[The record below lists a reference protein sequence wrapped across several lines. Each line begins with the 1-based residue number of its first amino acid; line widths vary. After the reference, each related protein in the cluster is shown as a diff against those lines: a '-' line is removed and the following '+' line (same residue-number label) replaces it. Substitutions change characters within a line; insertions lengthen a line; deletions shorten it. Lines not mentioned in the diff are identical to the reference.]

1 MINLPIWLVVVAAAS
16 VALLML
22 ISESKV
28 DKDTIEKWVS
38 ISAPPDK
45 NFCFKYAKKKCWG
58 SREYLARKI
67 VRLIEEGVEV
77 EIFDGSKTILPLQD
91 LKQFQHPYQ
100 DISSLRIVPS
110 NPEIEQGQTVEF
122 SVEATNYHKNNQTFS
137 TDKFIWTATGGY
149 FDESKYFRQK
159 YHATQQGTFTVRVS
173 LGTFSAE
180 TKVIVKEPPRLH
192 ELLISPQNITLELDE
207 EKNLQLTAK
216 DQYGH
221 SFEVNQIEWT
231 ERTSIYRNYGVT
243 APVILPSLSDNAT
256 SLKFQAKR
264 PGNFL
269 ITAKSGG
276 IEGKTTIT
284 VKETRRVSNIR
295 IEPVRVNLEIGQSQ
309 RFTVEAKDQYD
320 EKINIKSINWRVS
333 RGEIDQQGNFL
344 AKESGQVT
352 ITAAIDNIEATAI
365 VTLNEPKRLDALVIQ
380 PERAEMQVGQIQRFT
395 VDGRDQF
402 DEPIHAKHVKW
413 QASLGQIDQH
423 GIFRAIEPGTCTVT
437 ARSGAIYAEVQVT
450 VNPIPQVFPATLIDS
465 KDPVTRNLFK
475 AGEIA
480 YCCMRC
486 QLGHHE
492 DSWAHLAQKCSNCK
506 SDRDVKVYKLPG
518 KFLGQANQYA
528 SRTVDLRSLQGKN
541 ANGVTSIGNALNS
554 ICNVN
559 DWDHF
564 RIEYSEVQDWG
575 TRELEVRRV
584 RTVTSTEIE
593 VEDSTGNIRWL
604 PIALLLA
611 IVAVPSAVKL
621 AGIGAIGG
629 IVIWSLFNYT
639 FKPSHVEN
647 ETPNQDVLVNDANIN
662 ATDVKQLL
670 IRAGSQVTVQGR
682 IQRISITG
690 ADRAVHFYF
699 GDYLNS
705 FYAYIPPSHRK
716 NFPDSRA
723 LDNWRGKEI
732 VISGIIIAYENQD
745 PHIIL
750 RNSSQLQNL

>member
-1 MINLPIWLVVVAAAS
+1 MIDLPIWLVVVAAAS
-16 VALLML
+16 VALLRL

-28 DKDTIEKWVS
+28 DKDIIEKWVG
-38 ISAPPDK
+38 ICAPPDK
-45 NFCFKYAKKKCWG
+45 NFCFKYAKKKYWG

-67 VRLIEEGVEV
+67 VRLIKEEVEV
-77 EIFDGSKTILPLQD
+77 ESFDGSKTILPLQD

-100 DISSLRIVPS
+100 DIGSLRIVPS
-110 NPEIEQGQTVEF
+110 NPEVEQGQTVEF
-122 SVEATNYHKNNQTFS
+122 SAEATNYHKNSRTIS
-137 TDKFIWTATGGY
+137 ADKFIWNAAGGH

-159 YHATQQGTFTVRVS
+159 YHATQKGAFTVRVS
-173 LGTFSAE
+173 LGSFSAE

-207 EKNLQLTAK
+207 ERTLKLTAK

-221 SFEVNQIEWT
+221 SFKVNQVEWT
-231 ERTSIYRNYGVT
+231 ERTFIYQNYGTT
-243 APVILPSLSDNAT
+243 APVIIPSLSDNAT

-284 VKETRRVSNIR
+284 VRETRRVSNIR

-320 EKINIKSINWRVS
+320 EKINIKSINWQVS
-333 RGEIDQQGNFL
+333 RGEIDRQGNFL
-344 AKESGQVT
+344 AQESGQVT

-365 VTLNEPKRLDALVIQ
+365 AMVKEPRHLTALVIE
-380 PERAEMQVGQIQRFT
+380 PCWAEMQVGQSQRFT
-395 VDGRDQF
+395 VEGRDQF
-402 DEPIHAKHVKW
+402 EKWIKVEQIDW
-413 QASLGQIDQH
+413 QASLGQIDQN
-423 GIFRAIEPGTCTVT
+423 GVFRATEPGKCIVT
-437 ARSGAIYAEVQVT
+437 ARSGAIRVQAQVAA
-450 VNPIPQVFPATLIDS
+450 NPVPQVFPTTLIDR
-465 KDPVTRNLFK
+465 KDPVTRSLFR

-506 SDRDVKVYKLPG
+506 SDRDVNVYQLPG
-518 KFLGQANQYA
+518 EFLGQANQYA

-541 ANGVTSIGNALNS
+541 ANGVTSIGDALNS
-554 ICNVN
+554 ICDVD

-575 TRELEVRRV
+575 SRELEVRRV

-611 IVAVPSAVKL
+611 IVAVPSAVKI

-639 FKPSHVEN
+639 FEPSHVEN
-647 ETPNQDVLVNDANIN
+647 ETPDQDVLVSDANID

-670 IRAGSQVTVQGR
+670 IRAGNQVTVKGK
-682 IQRISITG
+682 IQRISITS

-699 GDYLNS
+699 GDHLNS
-705 FYAYIPPSHRK
+705 FYAYIPPNYRK

-723 LDNWRGKEI
+723 LYNWRGKEI
-732 VISGIIIAYENQD
+732 VMSGIVIAYENQD

-750 RNSSQLQNL
+750 RSSSQLQNL